1 MEWNALSGKFILWT
15 LISSKISVTSSAYI
29 LLSIS
34 KMAKNL
40 YISLLLGLLGFVL
53 NGPTCFAGTQDKT
66 CERYVH
72 DAPTETLSISKGS
85 DVYAAQFGSQVS
97 LPQVVSERTVRTHS
111 YRPTS
116 SFATSSGRRVRHLT
130 SFSNHCSWRIFSAS
144 TPFYCTTPKLFYV
157 YALRE
162 IIR

>member
-1 MEWNALSGKFILWT
+1 MNR
-15 LISSKISVTSSAYI
+15 SVKSVLLQNHIYLLYLPI
-29 LLSIS
+29 YHLSIYEMT
-34 KMAKNL
+34 KKL
-40 YISLLLGLLGFVL
+40 YISLLLGLLSFVL
-53 NGPTCFAGTQDKT
+53 NGPTCFAATPDDA

-72 DAPTETLSISKGS
+72 DEHTEALSISKGS
-85 DVYAAQFGSQVS
+85 GVYAAQFGSQVS

-144 TPFYCTTPKLFYV
+144 TPFFCSTAKLFYV